1 MAYPVSS
8 TLASMFKPYQ
18 SKNYFTQA
26 LRQGQESAIAFADL
40 VSFENAL
47 RADRRLR
54 DEDKLRRWRARVR
67 WQELNE
73 RQRRLKFYQMQE
85 AERRMLGELATYW
98 DCTTADCVCISANAA
113 IVRPR
118 SVILLRQAIQRAAAH
133 ERHAR
138 SPTSASGS
146 SHSPYAAPA
155 RSADPLRARPA
166 APAEPGSC
174 RGDGETAGAGNEQLV
189 EVARWARSNSRP
201 GQQDQAEHRAEDGA
215 DARSVAGS

>member
-1 MAYPVSS
+1 MSYPVSS

-85 AERRMLGELATYW
+85 AERRMLGELA
-98 DCTTADCVCISANAA
+98 
-113 IVRPR
+113 R
-118 SVILLRQAIQRAAAH
+118 
-133 ERHAR
+133 
-138 SPTSASGS
+138 
-146 SHSPYAAPA
+146 
-155 RSADPLRARPA
+155 
-166 APAEPGSC
+166 
-174 RGDGETAGAGNEQLV
+174 
-189 EVARWARSNSRP
+189 
-201 GQQDQAEHRAEDGA
+201 
-215 DARSVAGS
+215 

>member
-85 AERRMLGELATYW
+85 AERRMLGERAICC
-98 DCTTADCVCISANAA
+98 DCSCDCVCISANAA

-138 SPTSASGS
+138 SPTSASGPS
-146 SHSPYAAPA
+146 YSPNAAPA
-155 RSADPLRARPA
+155 RSPISLCARPA

-174 RGDGETAGAGNEQLV
+174 RGDGETARAGDEQLV
-189 EVARWARSNSRP
+189 EVARWARPYARP